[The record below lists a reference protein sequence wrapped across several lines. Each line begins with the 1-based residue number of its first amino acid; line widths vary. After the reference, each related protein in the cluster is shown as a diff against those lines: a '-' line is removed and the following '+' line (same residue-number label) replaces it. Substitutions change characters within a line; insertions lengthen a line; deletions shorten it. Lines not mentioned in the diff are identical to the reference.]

1 MPGAERLGMDPE
13 VLRLREGLQINRSL
27 SAFASVVR
35 RLAEEGSS
43 EFANYDESVLT
54 RLLADALGGNSL
66 ALVVGT
72 LRQGEWEASSTTLR
86 HLAAARGVRNFPI
99 VNHGRAR
106 GLLHKIRFK
115 LLGVIEDR
123 ETLRDQ
129 LGAAPA
135 EGDPADFALSAA
147 RVRDME
153 ARLLEEREE
162 KAALA
167 AEKAA
172 LQARLAKLKDAGT
185 DELREKAELQ
195 EALIRR
201 CGPWADLQ

>member
-1 MPGAERLGMDPE
+1 MTNQPGCKPQEHHSNDGPLAR
-13 VLRLREGLQINRSL
+13 
-27 SAFASVVR
+27 VR
-35 RLAEEGSS
+35 PAPPPP
-43 EFANYDESVLT
+43 
-54 RLLADALGGNSL
+54 
-66 ALVVGT
+66 
-72 LRQGEWEASSTTLR
+72 Q
-86 HLAAARGVRNFPI
+86 
-99 VNHGRAR
+99 
-106 GLLHKIRFK
+106 
-115 LLGVIEDR
+115 EDR

-172 LQARLAKLKDAGT
+172 LQVGAVFGGKGWGRWPHAGPGSEEPLAPPSCRLGSSTA
-185 DELREKAELQ
+185 
-195 EALIRR
+195 
-201 CGPWADLQ
+201 